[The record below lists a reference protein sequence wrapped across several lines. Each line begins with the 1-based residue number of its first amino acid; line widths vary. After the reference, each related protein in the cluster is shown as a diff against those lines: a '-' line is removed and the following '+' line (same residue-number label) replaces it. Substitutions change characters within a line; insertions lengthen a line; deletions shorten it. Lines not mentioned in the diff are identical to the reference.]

1 MCSSHAHAHAN
12 AHAACWCAS
21 VLVCWGA
28 HLRSRHQ
35 LGAAAVDVRPH
46 VRVGA
51 ASTATA
57 SGVVAGIRGGA
68 LFLSAPQ
75 ANASVFWHNGSGS
88 ASKGIRLVAAGSGS
102 ARKWQCYTVS
112 LPRAAAPQSKASVLW
127 QAGSR
132 SALSLSVTDVTF
144 PTSWTILQQGSP
156 RITSDRD
163 AMRINLPQSPRI
175 VRKER
180 QCLTCPRSGRP
191 GRSSL
196 KPATRV
202 LSNLLSLPLHLVGV
216 SIAMER
222 GRQQNGRTLAGGWRG
237 RKAGWRPAGARGA
250 AQRPA
255 F

>member
-1 MCSSHAHAHAN
+1 MWQQ
-12 AHAACWCAS
+12 AAGAQGNGS
-21 VLVCWGA
+21 VTLF
-28 HLRSRHQ
+28 RS
-35 LGAAAVDVRPH
+35 L
-46 VRVGA
+46 
-51 ASTATA
+51 
-57 SGVVAGIRGGA
+57 
-68 LFLSAPQ
+68 APQ
-75 ANASVFWHNGSGS
+75 HRNQR
-88 ASKGIRLVAAGSGS
+88 RLSCGRLAAE
-102 ARKWQCYTVS
+102 
-112 LPRAAAPQSKASVLW
+112 VL
-127 QAGSR
+127 S
-132 SALSLSVTDVTF
+132 LSLSVTDVTF

-202 LSNLLSLPLHLVGV
+202 LSNLLSLPLPLVGV